1 MTLPAVVTDVDAVL
15 IDGPFLTGKR
25 RLFHSLLR
33 SWTDKPVVAST
44 RHVDDRIRRIHEQA
58 TTGAAEDPIVV
69 DCVSDEVPRTR
80 YAAGPANLTDI
91 GTTVTAVLESRQDE
105 DLAVGVAALS
115 PLVTYTSVQSVF
127 KFVHVLMNQAN
138 GQGWPVAAVAASE
151 VFDDPT
157 HRALR
162 EPFDAVIE
170 TRLGDAVDGSATAA
184 DTSDDGTAA
193 PEYRVRSREGVT
205 DWTAVSSVSATDD

>member
-1 MTLPAVVTDVDAVL
+1 VTLPAVVTDVDAVL

-58 TTGAAEDPIVV
+58 TTGAAD
-69 DCVSDEVPRTR
+69 DEVPRTR